1 MVKGRKPKPTAQK
14 ILEGNPGKR
23 RLITDAPKP
32 ARQIR
37 ADDPPE
43 WLDETG
49 RREWLRLA
57 SELEDSDL
65 LSNWDFATFAAY
77 CESVS
82 RVSLAKGHLEKP
94 EDHVYRAPNGY
105 TQVSPWLGILERALR
120 DMVKYGALLG
130 LNPSERSR
138 LSISKISRD
147 GRTAAE
153 KAFGLR
159 LPGRVKTDAE
169 IDFGL

>member
-1 MVKGRKPKPTAQK
+1 MVRGRKPKPTAQK

-23 RLITDAPKP
+23 QLITDAPRP

-57 SELEDSDL
+57 SELEDQNL
-65 LSNWDFATFAAY
+65 LSNWDFSTFAAY

-82 RVSLAKGHLEKP
+82 RVSMAKAHLAKP
-94 EDHVYRAPNGY
+94 EDHVYAAPNGY

-138 LSISKISRD
+138 LSIHKAAKS
-147 GRTAAE
+147 GLTAAE

-159 LPGRVKTDAE
+159 LPGRGKTEAE
-169 IDFGL
+169 IDFGF